1 MTSSEFATLAAALKT
16 AYMRD
21 KFLATKEAYDLWFGM
36 LGDLP
41 YEAASNAVKRW
52 ILTEKWTPTIADIR
66 ERATQVMMPAF
77 PDWSEGWETVMN
89 AIHRWGMHR
98 ESEALATLPE
108 IARKTVKRI
117 GWQNICLSEEISIER
132 ANFRQIYEAIT
143 EREKRMAQLP
153 ESVKGGLIEKNNDRD
168 SLPG

>member
-1 MTSSEFATLAAALKT
+1 MSKYLNKKITFAGETFDSK
-16 AYMRD
+16 
-21 KFLATKEAYDLWFGM
+21 KELRRYHELM
-36 LGDLP
+36 
-41 YEAASNAVKRW
+41 
-52 ILTEKWTPTIADIR
+52 
-66 ERATQVMMPAF
+66 
-77 PDWSEGWETVMN
+77 
-89 AIHRWGMHR
+89 
-98 ESEALATLPE
+98 LPE
-108 IARKTVKRI
+108 IARKAVKRI

>member
-66 ERATQVMMPAF
+66 ERATQVMIPAI
-77 PDWSEGWETVMN
+77 PDWSEGWEAVLN

-132 ANFRQIYEAIT
+132 ANFRQIYEAIA
-143 EREKRMAQLP
+143 EREKRTAQLP
-153 ESVKGGLIEKNNDRD
+153 GSMKGGLIEKNNDRD